1 MVEFFPGLCLFSK
14 EGICICAKVMSFL
27 QGGFSFFAGR
37 PLLSPDS
44 CHFLVSL
51 IFMEVL
57 LFSLWISCSHVM
69 FYKEWTG
76 LVVWATVAA
85 RDECS
90 DESGFTRK
98 LLDVHCNIL
107 EWLVTH
113 VVSKQQVWMI
123 NQGVHIYWVQNFT
136 HKTHDQ
142 CSCAKVLIRESY
154 VSLGDICIKYL
165 RNKVYNRC

>member
-1 MVEFFPGLCLFSK
+1 MVEFIPGLCLFSK
-14 EGICICAKVMSFL
+14 ERICICAKVISFL
-27 QGGFSFFAGR
+27 RGGFLFFAGR
-37 PLLSPDS
+37 PLLSPDY
-44 CHFLVSL
+44 CQ
-51 IFMEVL
+51 VL
-57 LFSLWISCSHVM
+57 LFSLWIWCSHVM

-76 LVVWATVAA
+76 LVVWTTVAA

-98 LLDVHCNIL
+98 LLDCQCNIL

-142 CSCAKVLIRESY
+142 CSCASEKVMCLFVIY
-154 VSLGDICIKYL
+154 VSNISEIKYITDASRKAGL
-165 RNKVYNRC
+165 LWPKNV